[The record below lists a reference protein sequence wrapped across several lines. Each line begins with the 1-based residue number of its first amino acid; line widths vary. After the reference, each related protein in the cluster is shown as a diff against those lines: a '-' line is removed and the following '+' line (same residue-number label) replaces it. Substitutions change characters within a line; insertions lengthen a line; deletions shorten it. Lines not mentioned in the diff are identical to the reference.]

1 MRVLKQAY
9 NRGDDMLTNRQEEL
23 LKLIVENYIK
33 TVKPVSSKAL
43 CEKLKCSS
51 ATVRNEMAALESRGL
66 LEKTHISS
74 GRVPSDLGYRYYVD
88 NIMVPKELSG
98 EDMLKLQQIFSNNAL
113 VLSDAISKSMEIV
126 SELTNY
132 TAVVLGSSSSDNK
145 IAKVEVVPIGEGK
158 MIAIVIT
165 DKGHVENRT
174 VVIDENISKAE
185 IKKTIDIIS
194 KLIIGVPLNEV
205 SSVLEFDVKPVI
217 DKYVQQHEA
226 LYNAF
231 YTAFSDFTPKD
242 DIKMSGT
249 KNLLMEPEFN
259 DADKIRNLLGKFENR
274 DIIRNIK
281 EDNDEIKVY
290 IGSENNIDDDISI
303 IKTYYYKDGEE
314 GTIALIGP
322 KRMEYDKAEALLNYI
337 KENIGKEWWNGKRR
351 SRNIKSR
358 KT

>member
-1 MRVLKQAY
+1 
-9 NRGDDMLTNRQEEL
+9 MLTDRQEEL

-43 CEKLKCSS
+43 CEKLNCSS
-51 ATVRNEMAALESRGL
+51 ATVRNEMAVLEMQGL

-74 GRVPSDLGYRYYVD
+74 GRIPSDLGYRYYVD
-88 NIMVPKELSG
+88 NIMVPRELNG
-98 EDMLKLQQIFSNNAL
+98 EDMLRLNQIFSNNAL

-132 TAVVLGSSSSDNK
+132 TAVVLGSSSSDNR
-145 IAKVEVVPIGEGK
+145 IAKVEVVPISEGK

-165 DKGHVENRT
+165 DKGHVENRH
-174 VVIDENISKAE
+174 VVIEENVSKAE
-185 IKKTIDIIS
+185 IKQTIDIIS

-205 SSVLEFDVKPVI
+205 SSVLEFEVKPVI

-231 YTAFSDFTPKD
+231 YTAFSDFTPRD
-242 DIKMSGT
+242 DIRMSGT

-259 DADKIRNLLGKFENR
+259 DADKIRNLLGKFEDR
-274 DIIRNIK
+274 DIIRNIRE
-281 EDNDEIKVY
+281 EDDEIKVY

-337 KENIGKEWWNGKRR
+337 KENIGKE
-351 SRNIKSR
+351 
-358 KT
+358 